1 MDTIDE
7 IEPVGSDGA
16 TSSPDTSSVDT
27 QPTESSDS
35 VSDGNEAE
43 VVEAPL
49 LAGKYKT
56 QEELIKAHQELEH
69 KLGEQGQK
77 AELANLLEKQTG
89 MSPQQIKDALIQR
102 ERQEQQQR
110 YANNPLAPVLDKVS
124 ALEQKLL
131 VKEQQEALNGVKAEL
146 NDYLKNNPVYEAHK
160 EQILKL
166 ALTPGIG
173 FNSDTGEEV
182 PIDELATEYFGKAIA
197 NGQQSAYK
205 KIDTKQMTQSS
216 GTKTAPQK
224 SISLDDLR
232 AMPNSERIKAM
243 EIIYGS

>member
-1 MDTIDE
+1 MDTNE
-7 IEPVGSDGA
+7 QLPVGGEDV
-16 TSSPDTSSVDT
+16 TSPQDTNQDIA
-27 QPTESSDS
+27 QPTESEE
-35 VSDGNEAE
+35 VVDGNQSEE

-77 AELANLLEKQTG
+77 AELANLLEKKLG
-89 MSPQQIKDALIQR
+89 MTPQQIKDALIQR
-102 ERQEQQQR
+102 DYQEQQQR
-110 YANNPLAPVLDKVS
+110 YADNPLAPVLDKVS
-124 ALEQKLL
+124 ALEQKLQA
-131 VKEQQEALNGVKAEL
+131 KEQQEALNGVKTEL

-173 FNSDTGEEV
+173 FNSETGEEV
-182 PIDELATEYFGKAIA
+182 SIDELATEYFGKAIA

-224 SISLDDLR
+224 SMSIDDLR
-232 AMPNSERIKAM
+232 AMSPSERIKAM
-243 EIIYGS
+243 EIIYG

>member
-1 MDTIDE
+1 MDTIE
-7 IEPVGSDGA
+7 NETPVGSDGA
-16 TSSPDTSSVDT
+16 TSSPDTASNDT

-35 VSDGNEAE
+35 VSDGNEVE
-43 VVEAPL
+43 VDEAPL

-56 QEELIKAHQELEH
+56 QEALIEAHQELER

-77 AELANLLEKQTG
+77 AELANLLEKKLG
-89 MSPQQIKDALIQR
+89 MTPQQIKDALIQR
-102 ERQEQQQR
+102 DYQEQQQR

-124 ALEQKLL
+124 ALEQKLQA
-131 VKEQQEALNGVKAEL
+131 KEQQEALNNVKTEL

-160 EQILKL
+160 DQILKL

-173 FNSDTGEEV
+173 FNSETGEEV
-182 PIDELATEYFGKAIA
+182 SIDELATEYFGKAIA

-224 SISLDDLR
+224 SLSLDDLR